1 MATYEPAP
9 EPVPG
14 PAVNPVSPK
23 TKWAALLALAVP
35 LLLTLL
41 GYIINAALQ
50 LHVFATLPQ
59 WAEGLI
65 TGVLGA
71 VVVAIG
77 SYKARDPL
85 RAAELARRGVPADQ
99 R

>member
-1 MATYEPAP
+1 MVQPTP
-9 EPVPG
+9 EPVPAQ
-14 PAVNPVSPK
+14 PVNPVSPK
-23 TKWAALLALAVP
+23 TKLAALLAFVVP
-35 LLLTLL
+35 LVLTLL
-41 GYIINAALQ
+41 GYIINAALD

-59 WAEGLI
+59 WAEALI
-65 TGVLGA
+65 VSILGA

>member
-1 MATYEPAP
+1 MVTPAP

-14 PAVNPVSPK
+14 QPVNPVSPK
-23 TKWAALLALAVP
+23 AKWAALLALLTP
-35 LLLTLL
+35 LVLTLC
-41 GYIINAALQ
+41 GYIINAALD
-50 LHVFATLPQ
+50 LHVFASLPQ

-65 TGVLGA
+65 TAVLSA

-77 SYKARDPL
+77 AYKARDPL